1 MSARTVSVDTECN
14 KDRWKIDQNLKEKKD
29 YIPFIQPI
37 LTLKYYFLVTTIQ
50 TMKSVFIFFFILC
63 NITKPHWSHFNFDG
77 GKFYWEI
84 VVYYQNDKK
93 IMIYKFLLIIF
104 LCKKLFK
111 GQKKQNFT
119 LLSSCTQKPVKYA
132 IFALQTNLSS
142 DKSLRFIL
150 ILFFIKV

>member
-1 MSARTVSVDTECN
+1 MKNWSKLERKKRLYTIYTANPDSQILFLSNDHSN
-14 KDRWKIDQNLKEKKD
+14 NEKC
-29 YIPFIQPI
+29 FH
-37 LTLKYYFLVTTIQ
+37 
-50 TMKSVFIFFFILC
+50 FFFILC

-93 IMIYKFLLIIF
+93 IMVYKFLLIIF